1 MHRFFT
7 YIINATMNRKYFN
20 DSEWPYNTLA
30 QFGLTRE
37 MIEDLPTHVLADL
50 SAGRRSPVLPVKFT
64 NEDGDGIKSHA
75 RFSFMKNEDQSIGVL
90 FYPELREAD
99 LSKFDAQQQS
109 RLMDGKAILAET
121 ENKEGQKVM
130 SYVQIDEG
138 TKQVLSAPASM
149 IQQNMNTLY
158 ANQNFSDTEAL
169 ALENGDTVTFLL
181 DDEDVMTVGVDL
193 TDKCGIRI
201 NDGDEQAWKE
211 RNKRG
216 FEQYNFGAFGC
227 WTQDEEGNLEYVN
240 EEDYTEEM
248 WEEQKKAG
256 AKAMGFHR

>member
-7 YIINATMNRKYFN
+7 YIINLTMNRKYFS

-37 MIEDLPTHVLADL
+37 MIEDLPTHVLTDL
-50 SAGRRSPVLPVKFT
+50 TEGRRSPVLPIRVT
-64 NEDGDGIKSHA
+64 NEDGDGIKAHA
-75 RFSFMKNEDQSIGVL
+75 RFGFIRNDDGSTGVL

-99 LSKFDAQQQS
+99 LSKFDAQQQA
-109 RLMDGKAILAET
+109 RLMDGKAILAYI
-121 ENKEGQKVM
+121 ENKDGQMVT
-130 SYVQIDEG
+130 SYVQIDDG
-138 TKQVLSAPASM
+138 TKQVLSAPASI
-149 IQQNMNTLY
+149 IQQNMNSLY
-158 ANQNFSDTEAL
+158 ANQHFSDAEAL
-169 ALENGDTVTFLL
+169 ALENGDTVTFIL

-193 TDKCGIRI
+193 TDKCGLRI

-216 FEQYNFGAFGC
+216 FDQYNFGAFGC
-227 WTQDEEGNLEYVN
+227 WTQDEDGNLDYVP
-240 EEDYTEEM
+240 EEEYTEEM

-256 AKAMGFHR
+256 ARAMSMHR